1 MEEKKRYNIKAIL
14 LTTLWVSIGGAVAVL
29 LVAAIRK
36 KDAQHCKGV
45 EINIKG
51 VNNNFFVDKTDI
63 LNSITTIANGN
74 PIGKTIGSFNL
85 RMMERELQKN
95 TWVKTA
101 ELFFDNNEMLQVS
114 VNEREPVARVF
125 TSTGT
130 SFYIDKDDAM
140 LPLSEKFSARLP
152 VFTGFPS
159 DKMVLSSTDS
169 NLLKDIKTVSL
180 AIQKDSFRM
189 AMIEQV
195 DITPQRTFEMLPKM
209 GNQVIVFGD
218 ASAAEE
224 KFAKLELFYK
234 EIMVKAGWN
243 HYSVINVQYKGQVVA
258 RRHGAEDVTAD
269 SLRTLQVMQMIAVN
283 AEKQASDSLQT
294 MVQDNDKTGVDSS
307 MIQQS
312 IQRDAP
318 AESSN
323 TTETNNVIKLTPAP
337 LQNPALLN
345 KNDKKII
352 KPKAV
357 MHKRNEY

>member
-1 MEEKKRYNIKAIL
+1 MENKKRYNVKNIL
-14 LTTLWVSIGGAVAVL
+14 LTTLWIGIGGAVAVL

-36 KDAQHCKGV
+36 KDAQHCKGI

-63 LNSITTIANGN
+63 LNSITAIANGN
-74 PIGKTIGSFNL
+74 PVGKTIGSFNL

-101 ELFFDNNEMLQVS
+101 QLFFDNNEMLQVS

-152 VFTGFPS
+152 VFTNFPS
-159 DKMVLSSTDS
+159 DKMVLSAADS
-169 NLLKDIKTVSL
+169 DLLKDIKTVSL

-218 ASAAEE
+218 ATATEE
-224 KFAKLELFYK
+224 KFDKLELFYK

-243 HYSVINVQYKGQVVA
+243 HYSIINVQYKGQVVA

-269 SLRTLQVMQMIAVN
+269 SLRTLQVMQMIAAN

-294 MVQDNDKTGVDSS
+294 MLQDNDKNGSDSS

-318 AESSN
+318 VESTDPAETKN
-323 TTETNNVIKLTPAP
+323 TVKANPAP
-337 LQNPALLN
+337 SEKLAMPG
-345 KNDKKII
+345 KNEKKGV

-357 MHKRNEY
+357 MHKQNGY